1 MIYGRLNVL
10 MKGVI
15 KNQDGTLE
23 EFGQNLHVL
32 RFAELHICTHCEYK
46 EIIQLYTWIPF
57 LN

>member
-46 EIIQLYTWIPF
+46 EIIQLYT
-57 LN
+57 